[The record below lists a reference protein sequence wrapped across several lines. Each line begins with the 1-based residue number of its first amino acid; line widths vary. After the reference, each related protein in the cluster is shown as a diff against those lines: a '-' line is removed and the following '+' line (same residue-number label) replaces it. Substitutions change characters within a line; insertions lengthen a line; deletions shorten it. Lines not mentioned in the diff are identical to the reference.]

1 VIIGLVGYALSAA
14 AFAGLLAVLLIGW
27 RRGALARVLL
37 LAVAVSTLWA
47 GLLAWQWAHPVL
59 NPGLLL
65 FVEMLRDGAWIA
77 FLWGV
82 TWQAV
87 RSSDAG
93 SRYLLTVG
101 VVAAGIC
108 AAFAVGLL
116 INPSL
121 ALDPQTRPLVL
132 IGKLGLTLCVLVL
145 LEHMLRSTSPASRW
159 QIKYLALGLGGV
171 YAFEF
176 YMYAEALMLGGVAEY
191 MLAARGY
198 IHVLMV
204 PLVAVSAA
212 RNPRWQ
218 LDVFVS
224 RGAVFQGVILMAA
237 GVYLVVMAGAGYYIR
252 VFGGEWGAVLQV
264 VLLFAAL
271 ILLLSVLFS
280 GRLRA
285 RLRVYLSKHFF
296 SYRFDYREEWLR
308 FIATMAAGDTRED
321 LPVRVIRAL
330 ANILECTAGQIWLR
344 DGGKSYQLSGALNL
358 VGRGLE
364 AVAEDDPLPAYL
376 RDTQWIVDLS
386 EYRRH
391 PDRYPGLVLPEQ
403 LAGDDAAWLIV
414 PLFHEQDLLGFVTL
428 GQSLAVS
435 RMTWEERD
443 LLKTA
448 GRQAATHL
456 AQMAS
461 SRSLAEAR
469 QFEGFNRLSA
479 YVIHDLKNLIA
490 QLSLVVSNARRH
502 GDNPEF
508 LKDAIRTVENAV
520 DRMNRL
526 MQQLRSGEFTP
537 KLQTVELE
545 DLARQVVTGRSTH
558 RPVPKLLAEGGP
570 FPVRA
575 GRDRLFSIIN
585 HLVQNA
591 QEATPQDGEVTVR
604 LWQDGRQVHLSVTD
618 TGCGMDEDFIR
629 DRLFRPFDTTKGL
642 TGMGI
647 GAYESRELVRSLGG
661 DVDVRSTPGEGTVIH
676 VRLPHSEEAFPH
688 TQAEAVEGHDMTAQR
703 VDAGPGS

>member
-1 VIIGLVGYALSAA
+1 MIVGLVGYALAAA
-14 AFAGLLAVLLIGW
+14 AFAGLLLVLLIGW

-37 LAVAVSTLWA
+37 LAVAVSALWA
-47 GLLAWQWAHPVL
+47 GLLAWQWAHPVF
-59 NPGLLL
+59 NPGFLLL
-65 FVEMLRDGAWIA
+65 VEVLRDGAWIA

-93 SRYLLTVG
+93 SRYLVTVG
-101 VVAAGIC
+101 VVAAGVC
-108 AAFAVGLL
+108 AALAVGLL

-121 ALDPQTRPLVL
+121 AFDPQSRSLVL
-132 IGKLGLTLCVLVL
+132 IGKLALALCILVL
-145 LEHMLRSTSPASRW
+145 LEHMLRSTSPGSRW

-176 YMYAEALMLGGVAEY
+176 YLHAEALMLGGVAEY
-191 MLAARGY
+191 MFAARGY
-198 IHVLMV
+198 IYVLMV

-224 RGAVFQGVILMAA
+224 RGAVFQGVTLMAA

-252 VFGGEWGAVLQV
+252 AFGGEWGAVLQV

-308 FIATMAAGDTRED
+308 FIATMAAGDKRED

-358 VGRGLE
+358 SGRGVE
-364 AVAEDDPLPAYL
+364 AVPEDAPLPAYL
-376 RDTQWIVDLS
+376 RETQWIVDLA

-403 LAGDDAAWLIV
+403 LAGDDALWLVV
-414 PLFHEQDLLGFVTL
+414 PLFQDQDLLGFVTL
-428 GQSLAVS
+428 GRSLAVS

-456 AQMAS
+456 AQMES
-461 SRSLAEAR
+461 SRTLAEVR

-508 LKDAIRTVENAV
+508 LKDAIKTVENAV

-526 MQQLRSGEFTP
+526 MQQLRSGELTP

-545 DLARQVVTGRSTH
+545 DLARQVVAGRSTH
-558 RPVPKLLAEGGP
+558 RPVPVLQAEGGP

-575 GRDRLFSIIN
+575 GRDRLFSVIN

-591 QEATPQDGEVTVR
+591 QEATSPDGAVTVR
-604 LWQDGRQVHLSVTD
+604 LWQDGSQVHLSVED
-618 TGCGMDEDFIR
+618 TGCGMDADFIR

-661 DVDVRSTPGEGTVIH
+661 EVDVRSTPGAGTVIH
-676 VRLPHSEEAFPH
+676 VGLPRWNGELP
-688 TQAEAVEGHDMTAQR
+688 QAQGEPVEGRDMSSRPA
-703 VDAGPGS
+703 DARPGP